1 MKALPR
7 VLGIETSCDETA
19 AAVVEDGRRILSNVV
34 ASQIPL
40 HRRFGGVVPE
50 VASRRH
56 VEAILPVITEAM
68 EVAGVGFDAIDG
80 IAVTRG
86 PGLVG
91 SLLVGIAAAKALA
104 LAYGLPLIGVNHIEG
119 HIYAN
124 FLQHPE
130 VKPPL
135 VCLTVSGGHTE
146 LFYVPE
152 TGVYEV
158 MGRTL
163 DDAAGEALD
172 KVGRLLGLNY
182 PAGPDLERLAEGGD
196 PQAFHLPRA
205 LLGEAGYDFSFSGV
219 KTAAMLALRA
229 LEQEGKDIPKAD
241 FAASLQ
247 AAVFDVL
254 VERAVRAA
262 RERGVQTLLL
272 SGGVAAN
279 RRLRRMMQEAAEPLG
294 IDVFA
299 PDVSLCTDNAAMI
312 ASAGYYRLER
322 GETSPWSFTAA
333 PGLRLQ

>member
-1 MKALPR
+1 MPR

-91 SLLVGIAAAKALA
+91 SLLVGIAAAKALS

>member
-1 MKALPR
+1 MPR